1 MNDTT
6 VTYRLSARTTG
17 TVILG
22 LQVQQLAIL
31 AIGTLA
37 AVLVTVRAAS
47 MIGLF
52 AGATIAGLAAVLAFI
67 PWRGRPLFEA
77 IPPVA
82 RYATRRVRGRHQ
94 WLAPIPFVTTPAGA
108 TRRALP
114 PCLNGLEIVTAEETS
129 ETRTEP
135 SRPPDA
141 YIRDRN
147 TGTLTAVLSVRGR
160 EFALLDADEQH
171 QRIAAWG
178 RVLGQIARDAL
189 PVARVCWYEHCT
201 TGTVP
206 IAAPT
211 AIDTEPAESYRALL
225 QQTAPSVAH
234 HELTVSVTVDPQ
246 RLGAHADGSP
256 IEAVEAAGRIL
267 RNRLRDAG
275 LEAESVV
282 SPRALLDLIGRHAD
296 PYATRPSARSM
307 GSHLGYADPA
317 DALPLALETQWDSLR
332 VDHAWHRT
340 FWISAWPTL
349 DVGARWL
356 EPLLLD
362 GSTTRTLALI
372 MEPIAMSRSR
382 RRLNV
387 DAVRI
392 QGDVANRERHGLRV
406 PFHLERAHEDLDRRE
421 RELQSGYAEYRYLA
435 LLTVTANSRAAL
447 DAGSRTIIDGAAQC
461 GLELRPLDLR
471 HDAAWACTLPIG
483 RTPDRGIS
491 AGLLT

>member
-1 MNDTT
+1 MNDAT

-47 MIGLF
+47 MIGLV
-52 AGATIAGLAAVLAFI
+52 AGATIAGLAAILAFI

-82 RYATRRVRGRHQ
+82 RYATRRARGGHQ
-94 WLAPIPFVTTPAGA
+94 WLAPIPFVTTPEGA

-114 PCLNGLEIVTAEETS
+114 PCLHGLEIVTAEQSGGASS
-129 ETRTEP
+129 EP
-135 SRPPDA
+135 GQPPDA
-141 YIRDRN
+141 YIHDRN
-147 TGTLTAVLSVRGR
+147 TGTLTAVLAVRGR
-160 EFALLDADEQH
+160 EFALLDTDEQH

-178 RVLGQIARDAL
+178 RILGQIARDTL
-189 PVARVCWYEHCT
+189 PVARTCWYEHCT

-206 IAAPT
+206 ITAPT
-211 AIDTEPAESYRALL
+211 AVESAPAESYRALL

-234 HELTVSVTVDPQ
+234 HELTVTITIDPQ
-246 RLGAHADGSP
+246 RLAAHSDGSP

-267 RNRLRDAG
+267 RNRLSDAG
-275 LEAESVV
+275 LEAESVLA
-282 SPRALLDLIGRHAD
+282 PRALLDLIGRHAD
-296 PYATRPSARSM
+296 PYATRPLARSL

-317 DALPLALETQWDSLR
+317 DALPLALETEWDALR

-362 GSTTRTLALI
+362 GGTTRTLALI
-372 MEPIAMSRSR
+372 MEPLSMNRSR

-435 LLTVTANSRAAL
+435 LLTVTSNARTAL
-447 DAGSRTIIDGAAQC
+447 DTASRTTVDSAAQC